1 MLFSPSRIQVAAA
14 AVMML
19 FAAQTFAAPG
29 DSKVVFE
36 SAKIIKKKSR
46 ADRFSPEER
55 EQERIRLLGIQN
67 RTSQVFTLL
76 NSELALQKGD
86 AASALFTYILTL
98 HRTKSP
104 EVAERALEMAVS
116 LNAFEQAEAIYQKWR
131 EIEPE
136 PGETQKRMTWL
147 RNLLLGKADKNLSG
161 LDKVIAGGSEDEQ
174 KRVFLLL
181 AQTAAQQPN
190 LTSDAVKQVHKTA
203 LNYKDFPEAAIADA
217 IFSAKDGQNKHAIAA
232 LQRLAKLDNE
242 ILPPTFV
249 TLRLMAQRHP
259 DILDGFFKETDT
271 KTLSPIWQELD
282 IANLIA
288 HGQNDKAF
296 KRLQT
301 LLEENPN
308 PDLYIQAA
316 LLSASKTEN
325 ISAVNSYLEKAYKA
339 GTEEQRSRAALI
351 GAVSYNDAEDFA
363 KAKQWLDKVTATA
376 YTFDKTILAAS
387 IEAKQG
393 NHKEAWAL
401 VQRAQ
406 KMPEQRG
413 RYFEA
418 SDLLNTALFVLSK
431 NTNLQESL
439 NALNSLV
446 NSTEKSLKTQASPE
460 LLANVLYQRS
470 MVYEKLNQPVK
481 AIADL
486 RRVVELYPDNPH
498 GWNALGYTLLSSGK
512 DLDEAFKM
520 VQTAYQMEPESAA
533 INDSVG
539 WAYYLKGDAQ
549 MALPYIQY
557 AYEKE
562 PEAEVAAHLGE
573 VLWTLGDQDKAKEI
587 WNDGLKRGSNLR
599 VLKETMSKFG
609 ITSSKPH
616 TQKHK

>member
-1 MLFSPSRIQVAAA
+1 MLFSPSRIRVAAA

-19 FAAQTFAAPG
+19 FATQTFAAPG
-29 DSKVVFE
+29 DSNAVFE

-55 EQERIRLLGIQN
+55 EQERIRLSGIQN

-161 LDKVIAGGSEDEQ
+161 LDKVITGGSEDEQ

-217 IFSAKDGQNKHAIAA
+217 IFSAKDGQKKHAIAA

-259 DILDGFFKETDT
+259 DILDGFFKDTDT

-351 GAVSYNDAEDFA
+351 GAVSYNDVEEFA

-431 NTNLQESL
+431 NTNLQE
-439 NALNSLV
+439 
-446 NSTEKSLKTQASPE
+446 
-460 LLANVLYQRS
+460 YQ
-470 MVYEKLNQPVK
+470 PGK

-498 GWNALGYTLLSSGK
+498 GWNALGYTLLSNGK

-539 WAYYLKGDAQ
+539 WAYYLKGDVQ

-609 ITSSKPH
+609 MTPSKPH